1 MVSLSYKEFFN
12 TDKEIGL
19 MNNNIYDVAIVGE
32 VLLEAEG
39 IVMDRD
45 YREV

>member
-1 MVSLSYKEFFN
+1 MGNS
-12 TDKEIGL
+12 
-19 MNNNIYDVAIVGE
+19 IYDVAIVGE

-39 IVMDRD
+39 IVTDRD